1 MPETY
6 LLEQEHSHVL
16 RLVLHEPPPHCKD
29 ETTDDDDDDDRLVM
43 ACYLCSDDD
52 QSHHQ
57 GWLYCCEPCKYVA
70 HLKCLYS
77 KYERKRSEESTDEM
91 ILRAY
96 AEALALEDSS
106 DDDDDDDD

>member
-57 GWLYCCEPCKYVA
+57 GWLYCCEPCKYAA

-77 KYERKRSEESTDEM
+77 KYERKRAEESTDEM

-106 DDDDDDDD
+106 DDDDDDD